1 MQIQN
6 LPDTGLVGPLS
17 LPMFVGG
24 AVSGQPLN
32 ASFTLS
38 WNMQGQLPAGW
49 NMLLM
54 DDDAGKA
61 YTLTE
66 AGELTFQYTTPADL
80 ISSNS
85 RLLQKKSSVAWNQ
98 QSMQTLPWPVV
109 HSVPTAKLAKG
120 SSSASRFRLVITTDS
135 DVKGYLPTSPQL
147 AQNYPNPFNPT
158 TNITFSIPVET
169 RVTIL
174 MFNILG
180 QKVATLTD
188 QEYSAGSHLVVWN
201 ATNVAS
207 GVYFCRMTAAE
218 KTQTKKMIVL
228 R

>member
-1 MQIQN
+1 MMQEKR
-6 LPDTGLVGPLS
+6 T
-17 LPMFVGG
+17 
-24 AVSGQPLN
+24 
-32 ASFTLS
+32 
-38 WNMQGQLPAGW
+38 
-49 NMLLM
+49 
-54 DDDAGKA
+54 
-61 YTLTE
+61 TLTE
-66 AGELTFQYTTPADL
+66 AGELTFPVQLHQPIW

-85 RLLQKKSSVAWNQ
+85 KLLQKKSSVAWNQ

-120 SSSASRFRLVITTDS
+120 SASASRFRLVITTDS

-174 MFNILG
+174 LFNILG

-188 QEYSAGSHLVVWN
+188 RNIQPGVISWYGMRQMLPAAYTSAG
-201 ATNVAS
+201 
-207 GVYFCRMTAAE
+207 
-218 KTQTKKMIVL
+218 
-228 R
+228 